1 MGQQTLANLKDSN
14 KDFNNVL
21 DSFMNLTDGGA
32 ITGAISTG
40 GTLTT
45 DLRPVF
51 GSNFGMAF
59 VAPTVSS
66 NACTLVVDKVNA
78 PVYTGGAA
86 LAAALPAAAAGAVLQ
101 FLFAEDPAGG
111 TAALTINCA
120 GSDAFETGSNVY
132 TTASNR
138 ILLDTSTAG
147 ETALAFT
154 PANATTNIYDY
165 GAIFEFVCV
174 TAGLWHVNSVMSPGI
189 GVTAGAAAGTLL
201 FAA

>member
-1 MGQQTLANLKDSN
+1 MAKKTLAQLKLGRNFTDVLESNL
-14 KDFNNVL
+14 
-21 DSFMNLTDGGA
+21 NLTDGGA
-32 ITGAISTG
+32 VTGAISTG

-45 DLRPVF
+45 ALRPVF

-66 NACTLVVDKVNA
+66 NACTLVAGKVNA
-78 PVYTGGAA
+78 PVYTGAAA
-86 LAAALPAAAAGAVLQ
+86 LAALLPAATAGTALQ
-101 FLFAEDPAGG
+101 FLFAEDPQGG

-120 GSDAFETGSNVY
+120 GTDAFETGTNVY

-147 ETALAFT
+147 ETALAMT
-154 PANATTNIYDY
+154 PTNDNVNIYDF
-165 GAIFEFVCV
+165 GSIFEFVCV

-189 GVTAGAAAGTLL
+189 GVTNGAATGTLL

>member
-1 MGQQTLANLKDSN
+1 MATKTIAQLKTGR
-14 KDFNNVL
+14 DFVDVL
-21 DSFMNLTDGGA
+21 DSALNLTDGGA
-32 ITGAISTG
+32 VTGAISTG

-59 VAPTVSS
+59 VAPTVGSS
-66 NACTLVVDKVNA
+66 ACTLVVDKVNA
-78 PVYTGGAA
+78 PTYTGGAA
-86 LAAALPAAAAGAVLQ
+86 LAAALPAAVAGAVLQ
-101 FLFAEDPAGG
+101 FLFAEDPQGG

-120 GSDAFETGSNVY
+120 GDDAFETGSNVY
-132 TTASNR
+132 TTTSNK

-154 PANATTNIYDY
+154 PANANTNIYDY

-174 TAGLWHVNSVMSPGI
+174 TTGLWHVNSVMSPGI
-189 GVTAGAAAGTLL
+189 GVTNGAAAGTLL